1 MSRAFVKET
10 ENDTVELPD
19 RPISPHR
26 NLVTETG
33 LAAIKATLSRFEAA
47 HRAATENGDREAV
60 AAASREIRYWGA
72 RLASAEVVN
81 LPADKS
87 KASFGMTVTLRRDD
101 GREQSFKI
109 VGEDEAD
116 PSCGT
121 VSHASPLA
129 RAVLSHGPGEAVM
142 IAGREALTGRAVVY
156 DRLWQV
162 SPDTLPVLRLV
173 MAVPRPSGGRRGA
186 MRNSGATLFMRPRRS
201 GHRRRRP
208 MQCEISPDRTAAL
221 RNVHGRAILSS
232 PDDPREPTARAR
244 GVMTL
249 RNSGPPG
256 TVGTMVPRGGG
267 GLARGRLVGLAHG
280 QQSWPQAAPLP
291 PGPWSQRSRWSHEPP
306 AGRLAIG
313 DRRCRSRRASIRCR
327 RLRYWHR

>member
-10 ENDTVELPD
+10 ENDTVELPA

-87 KASFGMTVTLRRDD
+87 KASFGMTVTRRDD

-142 IAGREALTGRAVVY
+142 IAGREAL
-156 DRLWQV
+156 
-162 SPDTLPVLRLV
+162 
-173 MAVPRPSGGRRGA
+173 
-186 MRNSGATLFMRPRRS
+186 
-201 GHRRRRP
+201 
-208 MQCEISPDRTAAL
+208 
-221 RNVHGRAILSS
+221 IL
-232 PDDPREPTARAR
+232 DVR
-244 GVMTL
+244 
-249 RNSGPPG
+249 
-256 TVGTMVPRGGG
+256 
-267 GLARGRLVGLAHG
+267 
-280 QQSWPQAAPLP
+280 
-291 PGPWSQRSRWSHEPP
+291 
-306 AGRLAIG
+306 
-313 DRRCRSRRASIRCR
+313 
-327 RLRYWHR
+327 

>member
-10 ENDTVELPD
+10 ENDTVALPD
-19 RPISPHR
+19 RPISPHH

-47 HRAATENGDREAV
+47 HRAATDKGDREAV

-72 RLASAEVVN
+72 RLASAEVVK

-142 IAGREALTGRAVVY
+142 IAGREAL
-156 DRLWQV
+156 
-162 SPDTLPVLRLV
+162 
-173 MAVPRPSGGRRGA
+173 
-186 MRNSGATLFMRPRRS
+186 
-201 GHRRRRP
+201 
-208 MQCEISPDRTAAL
+208 
-221 RNVHGRAILSS
+221 IL
-232 PDDPREPTARAR
+232 DVR
-244 GVMTL
+244 
-249 RNSGPPG
+249 
-256 TVGTMVPRGGG
+256 
-267 GLARGRLVGLAHG
+267 
-280 QQSWPQAAPLP
+280 
-291 PGPWSQRSRWSHEPP
+291 
-306 AGRLAIG
+306 
-313 DRRCRSRRASIRCR
+313 
-327 RLRYWHR
+327 